1 MTTAARIDR
10 IDHIDGAGAV
20 LWQSDDDGEI
30 RIAVIHRPRYDDW
43 SLPKGKVDPGE
54 SHIQAAHREVLEE
67 TGVKAIFGPEVGT
80 VDYEVDGI
88 TKEVRYWLAKA
99 SVYNAATPNPEEVD
113 QIEWLPIADAIAK
126 LSNSDDREIVR
137 IAEEFGFGSTALILL
152 RHAKALKR
160 EFWDGDDGDRPLEHV
175 GQIQAARMP
184 AIYAPY
190 AIEKIYSSDAI
201 RCIQTI
207 EVMAAEY
214 GITPIFAS
222 EISEFGFEK
231 NSEKSLDYALHVMN
245 ENKTSVMCSH
255 NPVLP
260 KLVKKL
266 IGKKNF
272 KRISAE
278 LKPGDSFVLH
288 HRNGEV
294 IAVDWTP
301 APKSEKSE

>member
-1 MTTAARIDR
+1 MATVERIE
-10 IDHIDGAGAV
+10 GAGAV
-20 LWQSDDDGEI
+20 LWQAIDGAEVK
-30 RIAVIHRPRYDDW
+30 IAIIHRPRYDDW
-43 SLPKGKVDPGE
+43 SLPKGGVDPGE
-54 SHIQAAHREVLEE
+54 THIQAAFREVLEE
-67 TGVKAIFGPEVGT
+67 TGVKAIFGPEIGT
-80 VDYEVDGI
+80 VDYEVNGV
-88 TKEVRYWLAKA
+88 TKEVRYWLAEA
-99 SVYNAATPNPEEVD
+99 DQFNAATPNPEEVD
-113 QIEWLPIADAIAK
+113 ATEWLSISDAINK

-137 IAEEFGFGSTALILL
+137 MAEEFGFGSTPLVLL

-160 EFWDGDDGDRPLEHV
+160 DQWDGDDGDRPLEHV
-175 GQIQAARMP
+175 GQIQAAKIP

-201 RCIQTI
+201 RCVQTI
-207 EVMAAEY
+207 EAMAAEY
-214 GITPIFAS
+214 GITPIYSS

-231 NSEKSLDYALHVMN
+231 DSEKALDYALSVMLSD
-245 ENKTSVMCSH
+245 KPSVMCSH

-272 KRISAE
+272 KRLSAE

-288 HRNGEV
+288 HRSGEV

-301 APKSEKSE
+301 APKVEKS

>member
-1 MTTAARIDR
+1 MATVDR
-10 IDHIDGAGAV
+10 IEGAGAV
-20 LWQSDDDGEI
+20 LWQSIEGGDVK
-30 RIAVIHRPRYDDW
+30 IAIIHRPRYDDW
-43 SLPKGKVDPGE
+43 SLPKGGVDAGE
-54 SHIQAAHREVLEE
+54 SHIQAAFREVLEE
-67 TGVKAIFGPEVGT
+67 TGVKAIFGPEIGT
-80 VDYEVDGI
+80 VDYEVNGV
-88 TKEVRYWLAKA
+88 TKEVRYWLAEA
-99 SVYNAATPNPEEVD
+99 DEFNAATPNPEEVD
-113 QIEWLPIADAIAK
+113 AIEWVSISAAIEK

-137 IAEEFGFGSTALILL
+137 MADEFGFGSTPLILL

-160 EFWDGDDGDRPLEHV
+160 DLWDGDDGDRPLEHV
-175 GQIQAARMP
+175 GQIQAAKIP

-201 RCIQTI
+201 RCVQTI
-207 EVMAAEY
+207 EAMAAEY
-214 GITPIFAS
+214 GITPIYSS

-231 NSEKSLDYALHVMN
+231 DSEKALDYALSVMLAD
-245 ENKTSVMCSH
+245 KSSVMCSH

-272 KRISAE
+272 KRLSAE

-301 APKSEKSE
+301 APKVEKSK

>member
-1 MTTAARIDR
+1 MTTADR
-10 IDHIDGAGAV
+10 IQGAGAV
-20 LWQSDDDGEI
+20 LWQSLEGGDVK
-30 RIAVIHRPRYDDW
+30 IAIIHRPRYDDW
-43 SLPKGKVDPGE
+43 SLPKGGVDAGE
-54 SHIQAAHREVLEE
+54 SHIQAAFREVLEE
-67 TGVKAIFGPEVGT
+67 TGVKAIFGPEIGT
-80 VDYEVDGI
+80 VDYEVNGI
-88 TKEVRYWLAKA
+88 TKEVRYWLAEA
-99 SVYNAATPNPEEVD
+99 DQFNAATPNPEEVD
-113 QIEWLPIADAIAK
+113 EIEWVSISAAIEK

-137 IAEEFGFGSTALILL
+137 MADEFGFGSTPLILL

-160 EFWDGDDGDRPLEHV
+160 DLWDGDDGDRPLEHV
-175 GQIQAARMP
+175 GQIQAAKIP

-201 RCIQTI
+201 RCVQTI
-207 EVMAAEY
+207 EAMAAEY
-214 GITPIFAS
+214 GITPIYSS

-231 NSEKSLDYALHVMN
+231 DSEKALDYALSVMLSD
-245 ENKTSVMCSH
+245 KSSVMCSH

-272 KRISAE
+272 KRLSAE

-288 HRNGEV
+288 HREGEV

-301 APKSEKSE
+301 APKVEKSK

>member
-1 MTTAARIDR
+1 MTTADR
-10 IDHIDGAGAV
+10 IEGAGAV
-20 LWQSDDDGEI
+20 LWQRIDGGEVKVAI
-30 RIAVIHRPRYDDW
+30 IHRPLYDDW
-43 SLPKGKVDPGE
+43 SLPKGKIDDGE
-54 SHIQAAHREVLEE
+54 SHIQAAYREVLEE
-67 TGVKAIFGPEVGT
+67 TGVKAIFGPEIGT
-80 VDYEVDGI
+80 VDYTVGAL
-88 TKEVRYWLAKA
+88 TKEVRYWLAEA
-99 SVYNAATPNPEEVD
+99 HEYGVLTPDPKEVD
-113 QIEWLPIADAIAK
+113 LVEWHPLSSAIEK
-126 LSNSDDREIVR
+126 LSNSDDREIIR
-137 IAEEFGFGSTALILL
+137 IAEEFGFGSTPLILL

-160 EFWDGDDGDRPLEHV
+160 DLWDGDDGDRPLEHV
-175 GQIQAARMP
+175 GQLQAAKIP
-184 AIYAPY
+184 AIYQPY

-207 EVMAAEY
+207 EPMASEY
-214 GITPIFAS
+214 AIKPIFSS

-231 NSEKSLDYALHVMN
+231 DSEKSLDYALSVMLN
-245 ENKTSVMCSH
+245 GAPAVMCSH

-272 KRISAE
+272 KRLSAE

-301 APKSEKSE
+301 VPKVEKSE

>member
-1 MTTAARIDR
+1 MATTDR
-10 IDHIDGAGAV
+10 IEGAGAV
-20 LWQSDDDGEI
+20 LWQAIDDAEVK
-30 RIAVIHRPRYDDW
+30 IAIIHRPRYDDW
-43 SLPKGKVDPGE
+43 SLPKGGVDAGE
-54 SHIQAAHREVLEE
+54 SHIQAAFREVLEE
-67 TGVKAIFGPEVGT
+67 TGVKAIFGPEIGT
-80 VDYEVDGI
+80 VDYEVNGV
-88 TKEVRYWLAKA
+88 TKEVRYWLAEA
-99 SVYNAATPNPEEVD
+99 DQFNAATPNPEEVD
-113 QIEWLPIADAIAK
+113 ATEWLSISDAINK

-137 IAEEFGFGSTALILL
+137 MAEEFGFGSTPLVLL

-160 EFWDGDDGDRPLEHV
+160 DQWDGDDGDRPLEHV
-175 GQIQAARMP
+175 GQIQAAKIP

-201 RCIQTI
+201 RCVQTI
-207 EVMAAEY
+207 EAMAAEY
-214 GITPIFAS
+214 GITPIYSS

-231 NSEKSLDYALHVMN
+231 DSEKALDYALSVMLSD
-245 ENKTSVMCSH
+245 KPSVMCSH

-272 KRISAE
+272 KRLSAE

-288 HRNGEV
+288 HRSGEV

-301 APKSEKSE
+301 APKVEKS

>member
-1 MTTAARIDR
+1 M
-10 IDHIDGAGAV
+10 
-20 LWQSDDDGEI
+20 S
-30 RIAVIHRPRYDDW
+30 
-43 SLPKGKVDPGE
+43 
-54 SHIQAAHREVLEE
+54 
-67 TGVKAIFGPEVGT
+67 
-80 VDYEVDGI
+80 
-88 TKEVRYWLAKA
+88 
-99 SVYNAATPNPEEVD
+99 
-113 QIEWLPIADAIAK
+113 
-126 LSNSDDREIVR
+126 
-137 IAEEFGFGSTALILL
+137 
-152 RHAKALKR
+152 
-160 EFWDGDDGDRPLEHV
+160 
-175 GQIQAARMP
+175 
-184 AIYAPY
+184 
-190 AIEKIYSSDAI
+190 
-201 RCIQTI
+201 
-207 EVMAAEY
+207 AEY

-222 EISEFGFEK
+222 EISEVGFEK

-301 APKSEKSE
+301 APRSEKSE

>member
-1 MTTAARIDR
+1 MPTDDR
-10 IDHIDGAGAV
+10 IEGAGAV
-20 LWQSDDDGEI
+20 LWQRVENGEVQ
-30 RIAVIHRPRYDDW
+30 IAIIHRPRYDDW
-43 SLPKGKVDPGE
+43 SLPKGKVDLGE
-54 SHIQAAHREVLEE
+54 SHLQAAYREVLEE
-67 TGVKAIFGPEVGT
+67 TGVRAHFGPEIGT
-80 VDYEVDGI
+80 VDYTVDGI
-88 TKEVRYWLAKA
+88 TKEVRYWLAQA
-99 SVYNAATPNPEEVD
+99 MEFNVTTPHPEEVD
-113 QIEWLPIADAIAK
+113 EIAWLSINDGIAK

-137 IAEEFGFGSTALILL
+137 IAEEFGFGSTPLILL

-160 EFWDGDDGDRPLEHV
+160 ELWDGDDGDRPLEHL
-175 GQIQAARMP
+175 GQIQAARIP
-184 AIYAPY
+184 SFYKAYGV
-190 AIEKIYSSDAI
+190 EKIYSSDAI

-207 EVMAAEY
+207 EPMGAEY
-214 GITPIFAS
+214 GLTPIFSS

-231 NSEKSLDYALHVMN
+231 DPEQALNYALTVMN
-245 ENKTSVMCSH
+245 EGKSSVMCSH

-272 KRISAE
+272 KRLSAE

-301 APKSEKSE
+301 APKVEKGP

>member
-1 MTTAARIDR
+1 MAPTDR
-10 IDHIDGAGAV
+10 IEGAGAV
-20 LWQSDDDGEI
+20 LWQAIDDAEVK
-30 RIAVIHRPRYDDW
+30 IAIIHRPRYDDW
-43 SLPKGKVDPGE
+43 SLPKGGVDAGE
-54 SHIQAAHREVLEE
+54 SHIQAAFREVLEE
-67 TGVKAIFGPEVGT
+67 TGVKAIFGPEIGT
-80 VDYEVDGI
+80 VDYEVNGV
-88 TKEVRYWLAKA
+88 TKEVRYWLAEA
-99 SVYNAATPNPEEVD
+99 DQFNAATPNPEEVD
-113 QIEWLPIADAIAK
+113 ATEWLSISDAINK

-137 IAEEFGFGSTALILL
+137 MAEEFGFGSTPLVLL

-160 EFWDGDDGDRPLEHV
+160 DQWDGDDGDRPLEHV
-175 GQIQAARMP
+175 GQIQAAKIP

-201 RCIQTI
+201 RCVQTI
-207 EVMAAEY
+207 EAMAAEY
-214 GITPIFAS
+214 GITPIYSS

-231 NSEKSLDYALHVMN
+231 DSEKALDYALSVMLSD
-245 ENKTSVMCSH
+245 KPSVMCSH

-272 KRISAE
+272 KRLSAE

-288 HRNGEV
+288 HRSGEV

-301 APKSEKSE
+301 APKVEKS

>member
-1 MTTAARIDR
+1 
-10 IDHIDGAGAV
+10 
-20 LWQSDDDGEI
+20 
-30 RIAVIHRPRYDDW
+30 
-43 SLPKGKVDPGE
+43 
-54 SHIQAAHREVLEE
+54 
-67 TGVKAIFGPEVGT
+67 
-80 VDYEVDGI
+80 
-88 TKEVRYWLAKA
+88 
-99 SVYNAATPNPEEVD
+99 
-113 QIEWLPIADAIAK
+113 
-126 LSNSDDREIVR
+126 
-137 IAEEFGFGSTALILL
+137 LL

-160 EFWDGDDGDRPLEHV
+160 DLWDGDDGDRPLEHV